1 MFQSGDFLEGKG
13 KWLRRSHLAYE
24 AGEGVGKAPRWEGA
38 ESRTW
43 KLLKNRRR
51 QALAEHLLASGCY
64 VTCRV
69 LATSL
74 LGFSLCQN
82 AREISVYG
90 GWRGHDE
97 NWNDDIGSLVEWLR
111 MSKWLMKVGSPL
123 HAFSSVLSPWLFP
136 TPLQLALPARRCG
149 LASTRI
155 STQEG
160 YALVCDPGVNG
171 LQLSCPW
178 GLCRFSDSPFYKVW
192 LD

>member
-1 MFQSGDFLEGKG
+1 M
-13 KWLRRSHLAYE
+13 AYE
-24 AGEGVGKAPRWEGA
+24 AGEGVGKAPVWEGA

-82 AREISVYG
+82 AIEISVYG

-97 NWNDDIGSLVEWLR
+97 N
-111 MSKWLMKVGSPL
+111 
-123 HAFSSVLSPWLFP
+123 
-136 TPLQLALPARRCG
+136 
-149 LASTRI
+149 
-155 STQEG
+155 
-160 YALVCDPGVNG
+160 
-171 LQLSCPW
+171 
-178 GLCRFSDSPFYKVW
+178 
-192 LD
+192 